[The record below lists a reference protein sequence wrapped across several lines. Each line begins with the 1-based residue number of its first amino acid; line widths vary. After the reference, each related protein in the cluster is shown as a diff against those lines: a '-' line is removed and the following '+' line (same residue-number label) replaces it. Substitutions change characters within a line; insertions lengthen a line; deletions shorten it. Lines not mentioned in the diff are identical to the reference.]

1 MSHKCLFV
9 TVFTS
14 EPSCVILENALMACA
29 RKPKVSK
36 TMIKTRRHT
45 RTMMTKMEMLV
56 CGEDVGDVDE
66 EEVGDVYDYILMSLS
81 LHSHFCHADN
91 FADAD
96 ADDVSVED
104 VGDVDEEGVG
114 DVYDYV
120 LMSLL
125 TSQSFLSRG
134 QFC

>member
-45 RTMMTKMEMLV
+45 KTMMTKMEMLV

-66 EEVGDVYDYILMSLS
+66 E
-81 LHSHFCHADN
+81 
-91 FADAD
+91 
-96 ADDVSVED
+96 D
-104 VGDVDEEGVG
+104 VGDVDDEEDG

-120 LMSLL
+120 LMSLPHFTVISVTRTIL
-125 TSQSFLSRG
+125 GRNHFH
-134 QFC
+134 